1 MVPRAR
7 CLAVAF
13 LAAVSIALTSPALAQ
28 APFYQGKQLTLLIN
42 FAVGGPADVEGRLFA
57 KYIGRHIAGHPNVL
71 VQNMEGAGGVVGAK
85 YLGSVAPKDGTVVG
99 YFTGTGF
106 MDALDPSRFDPPL
119 ASYDFVAIQGG
130 ATVSYARTDIPPD
143 LKAPADIANA
153 RGLIAGGLSVDSSKD
168 VRLRLALDL
177 LGVKY
182 KYVTGYRSS
191 APARLAFQRGEIN
204 IFAESTPSYRSIVVP
219 DLIDRGQAIA
229 LWYDS
234 GDASKPSTQMAGLSI
249 PPFPELFRTIKHTPP
264 SGPLWDNYRAINA
277 LDGAMLRM
285 ICFPP
290 GTPPAARQALA
301 AAITALNGDKDHAAE
316 ALRTIGFVPDWQ
328 AGPDVQQNVQSLLAM
343 PADERSFLNAYIKA
357 ANK

>member
-1 MVPRAR
+1 MPRILLPIIATVLILSGTPAR
-7 CLAVAF
+7 AD
-13 LAAVSIALTSPALAQ
+13 Q
-28 APFYQGKQLTLLIN
+28 PFYAGKQLTLLIN

-57 KYIGRHIAGHPNVL
+57 KYIGRHIAGHPTVV

-85 YLGSVAPKDGTVVG
+85 YLGSVAPKDGSMVG

-106 MDALDPSRFDPPL
+106 MYALDPSRFNPAL
-119 ASYDFVAIQGG
+119 TSYDFVAIQGG
-130 ATVSYARTDIPPD
+130 ATVTYARTDVPPG
-143 LKAPADIANA
+143 LKSPADIVKAQ
-153 RGLIAGGLSVDSSKD
+153 GLIAGGLSADSSKD
-168 VRLRLALDL
+168 VRVRLALDL

-204 IFAESTPSYRSIVVP
+204 VFAESTPSYRSIVVP
-219 DLIDRGQAIA
+219 DLVERGQAIA

-234 GDASKPSTQMAGLSI
+234 ADPAKPSSQMEGLPI
-249 PPFPELFRTIKHTPP
+249 LPFPAVYQTIKGAPP
-264 SGPLWDNYRAINA
+264 SGPVWDNYRAINA

-290 GTPPAARQALA
+290 GTPPAAHAALA
-301 AAITALNGDKDHAAE
+301 AAIVALNADKDHAAE
-316 ALRTIGFVPDWQ
+316 AMRTIGFVPEWQ
-328 AGPDVQQNVQSLLAM
+328 AGTGVQQDVQSLLAM
-343 PADERSFLNAYIKA
+343 PAGERSFLNAYIKA